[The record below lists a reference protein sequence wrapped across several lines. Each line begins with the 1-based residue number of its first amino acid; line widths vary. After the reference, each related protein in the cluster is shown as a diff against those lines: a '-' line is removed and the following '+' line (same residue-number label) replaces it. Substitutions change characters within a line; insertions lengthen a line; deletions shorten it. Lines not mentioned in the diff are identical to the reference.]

1 MNTNYF
7 MAEVKQ
13 NVFYLDLS
21 FQSGDASTTTTTT
34 SRAKTDISKT
44 QKREEIEN
52 DRLSFKDTSKPV
64 PTQDPYSRKLPPL
77 EDPSVILTSPSGT
90 LARHQKHIIGKT
102 FVSLFI
108 NIVVKLFK

>member
-7 MAEVKQ
+7 IAEVKQ
-13 NVFYLDLS
+13 KVFYLDLS
-21 FQSGDASTTTTTT
+21 FQSGDASTTATTL
-34 SRAKTDISKT
+34 RAKTDISKT

-64 PTQDPYSRKLPPL
+64 PRQDPYSRKLPPL

-102 FVSLFI
+102 FVFLFI
-108 NIVVKLFK
+108 NIVVNLFK

>member
-7 MAEVKQ
+7 IAEVKQ

-21 FQSGDASTTTTTT
+21 FQSGDASTTTTT

-44 QKREEIEN
+44 QNREEIQN
-52 DRLSFKDTSKPV
+52 DRLSFKDISKPV
-64 PTQDPYSRKLPPL
+64 PRQDPYSRKLPPL